1 MEYFTFPMET
11 MNVSQ
16 NYYDHSPHLGDPPC
30 DYPFDN
36 PGINTGQSAV
46 FATVDLKVTAKRGEY
61 QSDATNTVWLQTVNP
76 VKTPTFEDY
85 AFIMI
90 AHWNDGD
97 SAMKKWSVGS
107 VIPKGQI
114 ICYEGNDY
122 PSQGNHVHIVCGRGY
137 ADRLVRKIVN
147 GSLVWVSN
155 GDTKKPE
162 EVIYINPFFTTVL
175 TTKGIPFVYL
185 PTFYGSPVSRDV
197 HVKQVQVMIN
207 TQNAY
212 SSANGNIIG
221 AMNPGIYNIIQESGE
236 YIEVEP
242 NIWVKLSAGKVIIL
256 EAETA
261 PSEIQTIPNTT
272 IGNKV
277 MITLDKKMINVTHT
291 LRYIFGTTSATIAT
305 NVDSAYEFS
314 LSKDLYYYMTESK
327 SANMTIYC
335 DTYAG
340 DKLIGTTSTTFTVSA
355 LDLDVKPEV
364 SITTEVDSKT
374 QELTNDNNT
383 IILGVTNLNY
393 QIQTDLKYDA
403 SVVSYQIE
411 DKNGVHEISSNG
423 TIEKI
428 DIEEVLKYRIIDSRG
443 YNDWYNKEFECISY
457 SFPIL
462 SFQVERSNKNDL
474 EEVTVHYSGTFDSK
488 TFGSTPGAMTNY
500 IQAKLFYKVDNEE
513 NWTELL
519 ELSPIIENNDF
530 HQDLVLSEK
539 FDKSKF
545 YSFKIVLQD
554 LLSTIELED
563 DIQNEQSLN
572 FNFIYPIGRG
582 FMDFTGTDY
591 TNYLGFVWEK
601 TLLGVF
607 PVGCDSTQEE
617 FNTLGKTGGSKYL
630 QSHSHSFSGV
640 TSQNG
645 NHTHST
651 MAVEAYSQ
659 TNPSKTVLRPG
670 GWDGMT
676 NVNSGNAAGNHT
688 HSYSGNTSTVG
699 RGSGENLPPYEV
711 VNFWK
716 RIA

>member
-11 MNVSQ
+11 MRVIR
-16 NYYDHSPHLGDPPC
+16 NYDDHSSHFTGTPK

-36 PGINTGQSAV
+36 AGVDSNRSAI
-46 FATVDLKVTAKRGEY
+46 FARVDLKVLAKRGIGSY
-61 QSDATNTVWLQTVNP
+61 ATNTVWLQTVNP

-85 AFIMI
+85 AFMTIT
-90 AHWNDGD
+90 HWNDTDSKLSQYNVGD
-97 SAMKKWSVGS
+97 I
-107 VIPKGQI
+107 IPKGQI
-114 ICYEGNDY
+114 ICYEGTDGVD
-122 PSQGNHVHIVCGRGY
+122 SNHLQICCGRGY
-137 ADRLVRKIVN
+137 CDDWDENSA
-147 GSLVWVSN
+147 GAWVMI

-162 EVIYINPFFTTVL
+162 EVLYIDSSFTKIGVRYGEN
-175 TTKGIPFVYL
+175 GIPFAYL
-185 PTFYGSPVSRDV
+185 PIFYGSPVSRDV
-197 HVKQVQVMIN
+197 YVKQVQVMIN

-355 LDLDVKPEV
+355 LDSDVKPEV

-374 QELTNDNNT
+374 QELTSDNNT

-411 DKNGVHEISSNG
+411 DKNGVHEVSSNG

-457 SFPIL
+457 SFPTL

-488 TFGSTPGAMTNY
+488 TFGSTPGALNNT
-500 IQAKLFYKVDNEE
+500 
-513 NWTELL
+513 L
-519 ELSPIIENNDF
+519 ELNLYYRMENDGEWIWISKLSPVINDNKF
-530 HQDLVLSEK
+530 EESIVLPLK
-539 FDKSKF
+539 FDKDIIYNFRIIAKDLITEINVE
-545 YSFKIVLQD
+545 KILF
-554 LLSTIELED
+554 
-563 DIQNEQSLN
+563 NEQGQFFDFVFPVGSG
-572 FNFIYPIGRG
+572 FI
-582 FMDFTGTDY
+582 DFTETDY

-670 GWDGMT
+670 GWDGTT

>member
-11 MNVSQ
+11 MRVIR
-16 NYYDHSPHLGDPPC
+16 NYDDHSSHFTGTPK

-36 PGINTGQSAV
+36 AGVDSNRSAI
-46 FATVDLKVTAKRGEY
+46 FARVDLKVLAKRGIGSY
-61 QSDATNTVWLQTVNP
+61 ATNTVWLQTVNP

-85 AFIMI
+85 AFMTIT
-90 AHWNDGD
+90 HWNDND
-97 SAMKKWSVGS
+97 SAMKKWNVGDI
-107 VIPKGQI
+107 IPKGQI
-114 ICYEGNDY
+114 ICYEGND
-122 PSQGNHVHIVCGRGY
+122 GCNDIHIHLTCGRGY
-137 ADRLVRKIVN
+137 CDDWDENSA
-147 GSLVWVSN
+147 GAWVMI

-162 EVIYINPFFTTVL
+162 EVLYIDSSFTKIGVRYGEN
-175 TTKGIPFVYL
+175 GIPFAYL
-185 PTFYGSPVSRDV
+185 PIFYGSPVSRDV
-197 HVKQVQVMIN
+197 YVKQVQVMIN

-670 GWDGMT
+670 GWDGTT

>member
-11 MNVSQ
+11 MRVIR
-16 NYYDHSPHLGDPPC
+16 NYDDHSSHFTGTPK

-36 PGINTGQSAV
+36 AGVDSNRSAI
-46 FATVDLKVTAKRGEY
+46 FARVDLKVLAKRGIGSY
-61 QSDATNTVWLQTVNP
+61 ATNTVWLQTVNP

-85 AFIMI
+85 AFMTIT
-90 AHWNDGD
+90 HWNDTDSKLSQYNVGD
-97 SAMKKWSVGS
+97 I
-107 VIPKGQI
+107 IPKGQI
-114 ICYEGNDY
+114 ICYEGTDGVD
-122 PSQGNHVHIVCGRGY
+122 SNHLQICCGRGY
-137 ADRLVRKIVN
+137 CDDWDENSTGA
-147 GSLVWVSN
+147 WVMI

-162 EVIYINPFFTTVL
+162 EVLYIDPSFTTVL
-175 TTKGIPFVYL
+175 DAKGIPFVYL

-374 QELTNDNNT
+374 Q
-383 IILGVTNLNY
+383 
-393 QIQTDLKYDA
+393 
-403 SVVSYQIE
+403 
-411 DKNGVHEISSNG
+411 
-423 TIEKI
+423 
-428 DIEEVLKYRIIDSRG
+428 
-443 YNDWYNKEFECISY
+443 
-457 SFPIL
+457 
-462 SFQVERSNKNDL
+462 
-474 EEVTVHYSGTFDSK
+474 
-488 TFGSTPGAMTNY
+488 
-500 IQAKLFYKVDNEE
+500 
-513 NWTELL
+513 
-519 ELSPIIENNDF
+519 
-530 HQDLVLSEK
+530 
-539 FDKSKF
+539 
-545 YSFKIVLQD
+545 
-554 LLSTIELED
+554 
-563 DIQNEQSLN
+563 
-572 FNFIYPIGRG
+572 
-582 FMDFTGTDY
+582 
-591 TNYLGFVWEK
+591 
-601 TLLGVF
+601 
-607 PVGCDSTQEE
+607 
-617 FNTLGKTGGSKYL
+617 
-630 QSHSHSFSGV
+630 
-640 TSQNG
+640 
-645 NHTHST
+645 
-651 MAVEAYSQ
+651 
-659 TNPSKTVLRPG
+659 
-670 GWDGMT
+670 
-676 NVNSGNAAGNHT
+676 
-688 HSYSGNTSTVG
+688 
-699 RGSGENLPPYEV
+699 
-711 VNFWK
+711 
-716 RIA
+716 